1 MMRKWVFSL
10 AGLLIVGLLGY
21 SGLSFYVLQAS
32 SPDTNASCAIGD
44 SGTHIPQF
52 ACRWYLE
59 HQLTDERE
67 SGDAQSVLHLAIG
80 AYPTDPEQAQEIM
93 ELALSEGAQIN
104 GFSPVTGYSPLHE
117 AVLLNEPRLAEF
129 LLQRGADPEIE
140 DQNKEVTARELLSAI
155 EERNPEKDLARMK
168 TLLQEEQ
175 E

>member
-1 MMRKWVFSL
+1 MKWLSSI

-21 SGLSFYVLQAS
+21 SGLSFYGLQAS

-67 SGDAQSVLHLAIG
+67 NGDAQSVLHLAIG

-104 GFSPVTGYSPLHE
+104 GFSPVTGYPPLHE

-129 LLQRGADPEIE
+129 FLQRGADPEIE

-155 EERNPEKDLARMK
+155 EERNPEKDLSRMV
-168 TLLQEEQ
+168 TLLQEER

>member
-1 MMRKWVFSL
+1 MKWLFSI

-52 ACRWYLE
+52 ACRRYLE
-59 HQLTDERE
+59 HQLTNERE

-104 GFSPVTGYSPLHE
+104 GFSSVTGYPPLHE

-129 LLQRGADPEIE
+129 FLQKGADPEIE
-140 DQNKEVTARELLSAI
+140 DQNKGMTAPELLSAI
-155 EERNPEKDLARMK
+155 AERNPEKDLSRMV
-168 TLLQEEQ
+168 TLLQEER